1 MALLLALSVT
11 LPMIVI
17 TAAVSGTQEQL
28 AREVAEGTGP
38 ILVVDDDESILDF
51 VEMVLTDEG
60 FDVILHPK
68 PFDVDDLVEVVRT
81 CTRT

>member
-28 AREVAEGTGP
+28 ARGEEEGTGP

-60 FDVILHPK
+60 SDVILLPK